1 MALAAGPVTLD
12 LEACAITVGAGDPV
26 HLTRTQRTL
35 LQAFM
40 LHPGKLMSK
49 DRIAV
54 LMYGDD
60 AYEKSEKLVDVY
72 ICKLRRKLAQAGAPA
87 IISTVWGEGYRFVCE
102 PDCIT
107 RSFTP
112 ATWQRIKDIAEREG
126 ITL

>member
-1 MALAAGPVTLD
+1 
-12 LEACAITVGAGDPV
+12 
-26 HLTRTQRTL
+26 
-35 LQAFM
+35 M

-60 AYEKSEKLVDVY
+60 AYEKSEKLVDVH
-72 ICKLRRKLAQAGAPA
+72 ICKLRRKLVQAGSSGV
-87 IISTVWGEGYRFVCE
+87 IVTVWGKGYRFVCE
-102 PDCIT
+102 ADCIT

-112 ATWQRIKDIAEREG
+112 ATWERIKTVAEREG